1 MASAE
6 DVVAGKP
13 PTEEQEAAR
22 HILGHP
28 VVYAMTKGASR
39 PSYIPRERFVSA
51 LLGRGGETRAKVFA
65 ALGSGGDASAT
76 TQKVL
81 EGLPAGELKRGL
93 TATWVKAKR
102 DVSTFRPLAE
112 EWYAGAPAAAAKV
125 RALIA
130 DLPDGPIKK
139 AMQTLWI
146 EAGSDADA
154 FRKEA
159 EGWFDE
165 AMQRL
170 SGSYKR
176 HTQVWLWGVGFAF
189 ALLLDV
195 DTIRI
200 ANALWQDQTLRQLL
214 VDQAQHAPSSGTAA
228 ADQLS
233 TLGLPLGVG
242 RLAERLHELGLD
254 GDRTGA
260 DVGGGVAGCAV
271 LVRLAGQAGEPA
283 KRRAEAEVRR
293 GGGLAGRRADP
304 RRGLE
309 SIDAEGSEEID
320 GHRAHLT
327 DDDVEPQGGLRV
339 ERRRGQAGAAK
350 RVLDDVSV
358 RPPGELCRQA
368 LDRLRQLT
376 DAVREAGRRC
386 VAGLERRPRR
396 SGQDADVPHGVADV
410 RCGERVA
417 LDVGDRGPLGRRE
430 EGGLA
435 GLPEQLLEAGV
446 EARGGIRAGERER
459 SGRGVALVE
468 RRRDIDEDVPDV
480 GQRRLERPAKLGERI
495 PRGDDEHG
503 EADEAPHERV
513 DETRRRGVRR
523 RECGDQHRRA
533 GGLRRDQPPAAEHDR
548 RADREQHDEADLE
561 RARPDGLD
569 DRVADRDAEGDAEH
583 HLNRSTAAF
592 SGDDSEDDGRR
603 DRCEVRVGVPDQV
616 VRDEPRKAR
625 GDRHLDDLPAS
636 GPQRRGAQPHVHPHP
651 RREGFT
657 GHVLTGILPA
667 GGRTRPLCRVAV
679 RRPGGS
685 CRLVD
690 VLGASAPETL
700 ANPLLPMRSSRR

>member
-1 MASAE
+1 MSGYPAVDVAIGLSFVFLILSILATSIVEAVAGLLSYRAKSLEDWLAENLTTKADTLPDRRGARVAHRARRAVASAE

-233 TLGLPLGVG
+233 TLGLPLGWDGWPSGFTNWVSTAIG
-242 RLAERLHELGLD
+242 LVLTSAAVSLGAPFWFDSLGKLANLRN
-254 GDRTGA
+254 
-260 DVGGGVAGCAV
+260 AG
-271 LVRLAGQAGEPA
+271 P
-283 KRRAEAEVRR
+283 K
-293 GGGLAGRRADP
+293 P
-304 RRGLE
+304 R
-309 SIDAEGSEEID
+309 S
-320 GHRAHLT
+320 
-327 DDDVEPQGGLRV
+327 
-339 ERRRGQAGAAK
+339 
-350 RVLDDVSV
+350 
-358 RPPGELCRQA
+358 
-368 LDRLRQLT
+368 
-376 DAVREAGRRC
+376 
-386 VAGLERRPRR
+386 
-396 SGQDADVPHGVADV
+396 
-410 RCGERVA
+410 
-417 LDVGDRGPLGRRE
+417 
-430 EGGLA
+430 
-435 GLPEQLLEAGV
+435 
-446 EARGGIRAGERER
+446 
-459 SGRGVALVE
+459 
-468 RRRDIDEDVPDV
+468 
-480 GQRRLERPAKLGERI
+480 
-495 PRGDDEHG
+495 
-503 EADEAPHERV
+503 DEA
-513 DETRRRGVRR
+513 
-523 RECGDQHRRA
+523 
-533 GGLRRDQPPAAEHDR
+533 AA
-548 RADREQHDEADLE
+548 
-561 RARPDGLD
+561 
-569 DRVADRDAEGDAEH
+569 
-583 HLNRSTAAF
+583 
-592 SGDDSEDDGRR
+592 
-603 DRCEVRVGVPDQV
+603 
-616 VRDEPRKAR
+616 
-625 GDRHLDDLPAS
+625 
-636 GPQRRGAQPHVHPHP
+636 
-651 RREGFT
+651 
-657 GHVLTGILPA
+657 
-667 GGRTRPLCRVAV
+667 
-679 RRPGGS
+679 
-685 CRLVD
+685 
-690 VLGASAPETL
+690 
-700 ANPLLPMRSSRR
+700 